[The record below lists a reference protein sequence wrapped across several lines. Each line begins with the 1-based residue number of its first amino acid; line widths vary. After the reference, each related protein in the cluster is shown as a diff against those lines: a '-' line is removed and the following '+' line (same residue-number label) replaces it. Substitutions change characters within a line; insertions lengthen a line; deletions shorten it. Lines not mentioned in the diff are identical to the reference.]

1 MTFFNKLHKP
11 DHAYLILRIV
21 LGLLIGMH
29 GIAKLS
35 KGVTGIEGMLSGA
48 GLPAFI
54 AYGVY
59 IGELVAP
66 ALLILG
72 LFVVPAALIVA
83 FNMVVAIALAHS
95 GQVFE
100 LSKNGGLA
108 LELQYLFLVCAI
120 VVALLAPPT
129 KAKLIG

>member
-1 MTFFNKLHKP
+1 MNFFNKLHKP

-21 LGLLIGMH
+21 LGVLIGMH

-35 KGVTGIEGMLSGA
+35 KGVTGIEGMLTGA
-48 GLPAFI
+48 GVPAFI

-72 LFVVPAALIVA
+72 LFVAPAALIIA

-95 GQVFE
+95 GQVFD

-108 LELQYLFLVCAI
+108 LELQYLFLTCSV
-120 VVALLAPPT
+120 VVALLAPPR
-129 KAKLIG
+129 KVKPFA